1 MSLTAAM
8 PMDYAETSPVEALSR
23 EQFEEFYSATMRPL
37 RSYICRITS
46 SEAVAD
52 DILQESYVRLL
63 NAPPMRD
70 AQRRSY
76 LYRVATNLVM
86 DYGRS
91 QSRQRRWWQY
101 FRGRKESTETK
112 LDLVSD
118 MHRLFG
124 KISVQDRALLWLA
137 YVEGAEHRE
146 IADILKLREKSVK
159 VMLHRARRRMEAVL
173 QKHGYEVGDD

>member
-1 MSLTAAM
+1 
-8 PMDYAETSPVEALSR
+8 
-23 EQFEEFYSATMRPL
+23 
-37 RSYICRITS
+37 
-46 SEAVAD
+46 
-52 DILQESYVRLL
+52 
-63 NAPPMRD
+63 
-70 AQRRSY
+70 
-76 LYRVATNLVM
+76 
-86 DYGRS
+86 
-91 QSRQRRWWQY
+91 
-101 FRGRKESTETK
+101 
-112 LDLVSD
+112 

>member
-1 MSLTAAM
+1 MTLTAAT
-8 PMDYAETSPVEALSR
+8 PTALGA
-23 EQFEEFYSATMRPL
+23 EQFEAFYSATMRPL

-46 SEAVAD
+46 NQAVAD
-52 DILQESYVRLL
+52 DVLQESYIRLL
-63 NAPPMRD
+63 NAPAMKD

-91 QSRQRRWWQY
+91 LSRQQRWWQH
-101 FRGRKESTETK
+101 FRGRQESTETK

-146 IADILKLREKSVK
+146 IADILQLREKSVK

-173 QKHGYEVGDD
+173 QKHGYEVGHD

>member
-1 MSLTAAM
+1 
-8 PMDYAETSPVEALSR
+8 MDRGEALSP
-23 EQFEEFYSATMRPL
+23 EQFEEFYSATMHAL

-46 SEAVAD
+46 NQAVAD

-76 LYRVATNLVM
+76 LYRVATNLIM

-91 QSRQRRWWQY
+91 QGRQRRWWQH
-101 FRGRKESTETK
+101 FGGRQESTAPK

-118 MHRLFG
+118 MHRLFS

-146 IADILKLREKSVK
+146 IADILHLREKSVK
-159 VMLHRARRRMEAVL
+159 VLLHRARRRMEAIL
-173 QKHGYEVGDD
+173 QRHGYEVGHD

>member
-1 MSLTAAM
+1 MIRDGGSA
-8 PMDYAETSPVEALSR
+8 MDYAEMGRGEALSP
-23 EQFEEFYSATMRPL
+23 EQFEEFYSATMRAL

-46 SEAVAD
+46 NETIAD
-52 DILQESYVRLL
+52 DIIQESYVRLL

-70 AQRRSY
+70 PQRRAY
-76 LYRVATNLVM
+76 LYRMATNLTR

-91 QSRQRRWWQY
+91 RSRQRHWWQH
-101 FRGRKESTETK
+101 FGGRQESTETK

-124 KISVQDRALLWLA
+124 EISVQDRALLWLA

-146 IADILKLREKSVK
+146 IADILRLREKSVR
-159 VMLHRARRRMEAVL
+159 VLLHRARRRMEAIL
-173 QKHGYEVGDD
+173 QRHGYKGGP